1 MGFISLDKEIKD
13 KGVIY
18 FDALILQETLH
29 RKKKRAVYTPADS
42 PFVLQITSPIF
53 LYTSK
58 RDIFMA

>member
-1 MGFISLDKEIKD
+1 MPSFYKKLYIE
-13 KGVIY
+13 
-18 FDALILQETLH
+18 
-29 RKKKRAVYTPADS
+29 RKKQAVYTPADS